1 MVSESYLAPPPDK
14 GGRIIVESVAGWP
27 WTGWPDARGLGGRMV
42 VEFADSAIMLESL
55 LPILSDIPGLAVAGY
70 ASDETAVIEQID
82 ALPHDAAILDIGLRQ
97 ENKSRALLVAAF

>member
-1 MVSESYLAPPPDK
+1 MKVFIA
-14 GGRIIVESVAGWP
+14 
-27 WTGWPDARGLGGRMV
+27 
-42 VEFADSAIMLESL
+42 ADSAIMLESL

>member
-42 VEFADSAIMLESL
+42 VEFAHIRPYWLR
-55 LPILSDIPGLAVAGY
+55 
-70 ASDETAVIEQID
+70 
-82 ALPHDAAILDIGLRQ
+82 PHPFTL
-97 ENKSRALLVAAF
+97 